1 VFTETEEV
9 KESESED
16 MGKKKRI
23 SMKTNHL
30 QIALINAKTI
40 KEVMA
45 CGPIDR
51 RANRPAT
58 ARARNQ

>member
-1 VFTETEEV
+1 
-9 KESESED
+9 
-16 MGKKKRI
+16 
-23 SMKTNHL
+23 MKTNHL

-58 ARARNQ
+58 ARARNK